1 MKFNSLNI
9 GPLFGRCNNIFHRP
23 TRFLKRGLAVK
34 KSERNE
40 TYRSNK
46 HQRPRPHNRPRI
58 LNKIFI
64 FRSAGRLF
72 PLFFVQVPSFNERQP
87 EVPPLPPFPTGKSL
101 HVSILLGRISMHCRT
116 RKTNKRLLIFSLPI
130 SVFKKKKKRTEI
142 NHVKIVE
149 FNFRTSN
156 LYRKGRIIKNNCKT
170 VYYCYFYTFI
180 LYKII

>member
-9 GPLFGRCNNIFHRP
+9 GSLFGRCNNIFHRL
-23 TRFLKRGLAVK
+23 TRFLKRALAVK

-72 PLFFVQVPSFNERQP
+72 PLFLSKCRHLTNGNQRW
-87 EVPPLPPFPTGKSL
+87 LATGKSL
-101 HVSILLGRISMHCRT
+101 HVSILLGRISVHCRT
-116 RKTNKRLLIFSLPI
+116 RKTNKRLLIFSL
-130 SVFKKKKKRTEI
+130 SFSCRLSLKKKKKKNR
-142 NHVKIVE
+142 NKLHQNVE
-149 FNFRTSN
+149 FNFRTSD
-156 LYRKGRIIKNNCKT
+156 LYRKRRIIAKNNCKT
-170 VYYCYFYTFI
+170 VYYCYFYI
-180 LYKII
+180 QGYKII

>member
-87 EVPPLPPFPTGKSL
+87 EVPPLPPL
-101 HVSILLGRISMHCRT
+101 HWQNFAR
-116 RKTNKRLLIFSLPI
+116 
-130 SVFKKKKKRTEI
+130 
-142 NHVKIVE
+142 
-149 FNFRTSN
+149 FNFTWPDLDALQNEKDEQKTFN
-156 LYRKGRIIKNNCKT
+156 LLVTNLSSCI
-170 VYYCYFYTFI
+170 
-180 LYKII
+180 